1 MKIYVKISSFLVRI
15 VVPFLL
21 IMTAIRIL
29 INPFF
34 LEYEYN
40 LPQFPSDPYGFTT
53 EDRLYW
59 GTLSMEYLVNDTP
72 VDYLGTL
79 TLPDGTPLYNEREL
93 SHMVDVRLLV
103 RGALTAWYCC
113 LGLLAFLGIIAWKT
127 GELKHFWKSISHGG
141 WLTLGIIVLVIIST
155 FINFDQLFT
164 AFHSI
169 FFEGDT
175 WLFFASDTLIRL
187 FPLKFWS
194 DAFIYMGI
202 FTLVGAFFCIFV
214 IGRLSQKSEK
224 TPAA

>member
-1 MKIYVKISSFLVRI
+1 MKIYPKISSILI
-15 VVPFLL
+15 TLLVPF
-21 IMTAIRIL
+21 IMIMAAIRIL

-40 LPQFPSDPYGFTT
+40 LPQFPPDPYGFTT

-59 GTLSMEYLVNDTP
+59 GTLSMEYLINDSP
-72 VDYLGTL
+72 VDFLATL
-79 TLPDGTPLYNEREL
+79 TFPDGSPLYNEREL

-113 LGLLAFLGIIAWKT
+113 MGLMVALGIVAWRT
-127 GELKHFWKSISHGG
+127 GNLKSLWKSISHGG
-141 WLTLGIIVLVIIST
+141 WLTLGVIGLVIVST

-164 AFHSI
+164 AFHGI

-187 FPLKFWS
+187 YPLKFWS

-214 IGRLSQKSEK
+214 IGRLAQKAENK
-224 TPAA
+224 PAA